1 MKIDFYIPKDQ
12 TIPLQLRV
20 KVNEEYDVYYEAFP
34 DDFGYK
40 FSFFKIQGVTK
51 EMARAITDEIVSQMI
66 DQSYD
71 HGSQWRENKTRE
83 IIENDFEIIVKVYF
97 RVRDAG

>member
-71 HGSQWRENKTRE
+71 HDSQWRENKTRE

>member
-34 DDFGYK
+34 DDFGYE